1 MVNRSSKERVTPA
14 IRADKRRALLDSALA
29 LFVVHGVV
37 ETRLDELLQRS
48 GVSVGSLY
56 HHFGGKEELADAL
69 YLECLGAYHDSARH
83 TLAVAPTPEAG
94 VRALVEHHVTWT
106 ASHLLEAKYLIT
118 YRDHE
123 VRPAS
128 LHVRTMNRAFY
139 TELEQWIALRAEVDP
154 AQLAMIVAQW
164 IGPSRNFSRHW
175 LTNDT
180 AVGPRDAAKFF
191 SDAAWASLSPLFS
204 R

>member
-1 MVNRSSKERVTPA
+1 MSSRPTRERTPPVA
-14 IRADKRRALLDSALA
+14 RPDKRRALLDSALA
-29 LFVVHGVV
+29 LFVTHGVV

-69 YLECLGAYHDSARH
+69 YLECLGAYHDMARH
-83 TLAVAPTPEAG
+83 AVAHAPTPEAG
-94 VRALVEHHVTWT
+94 VRAIVEHHISWT
-106 ASHLLEAKYLIT
+106 AGHPLEAKYLIA

-128 LHVRTMNRAFY
+128 LHVRTMNRAFS
-139 TELEQWIALRAEVDP
+139 TELEQWVATRTSVNP
-154 AQLAMIVAQW
+154 AHLPMIVAQW
-164 IGPSRNFSRHW
+164 IGPVRHFSRHW

-180 AVGPRDAAKFF
+180 AIGPRDAARFF
-191 SDAAWASLSPLFS
+191 SDAAWAALSPLFTA
-204 R
+204 